1 MFRYIEEILGSSS
14 LKKSYKIMLV
24 RTTHLSTYFLF
35 AFILHKALISEAIT
49 LLHVEK
55 TLILIQKG
63 LSVIFKFYIS
73 TQLQQ

>member
-1 MFRYIEEILGSSS
+1 
-14 LKKSYKIMLV
+14 MLV